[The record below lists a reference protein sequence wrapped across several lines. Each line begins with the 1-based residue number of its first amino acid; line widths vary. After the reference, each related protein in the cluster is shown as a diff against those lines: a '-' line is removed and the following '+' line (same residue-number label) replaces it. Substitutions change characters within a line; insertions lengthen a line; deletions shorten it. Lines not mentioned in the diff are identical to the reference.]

1 MTLALIAFSLLQNDS
16 GDHNGG
22 VAALFAAMSL
32 IWFLVIMA
40 IFIFVVYCSWRV
52 AVKCGYPGAYSLLL
66 LIPLVNIIIQLIW
79 VFSEW
84 PIEAELK
91 RCRAQ
96 GIAPST
102 LP

>member
-16 GDHNGG
+16 SDHNGG
-22 VAALFAAMSL
+22 LAALFAAMSV

-40 IFIFVVYCSWRV
+40 IFIFAVYCSWRV